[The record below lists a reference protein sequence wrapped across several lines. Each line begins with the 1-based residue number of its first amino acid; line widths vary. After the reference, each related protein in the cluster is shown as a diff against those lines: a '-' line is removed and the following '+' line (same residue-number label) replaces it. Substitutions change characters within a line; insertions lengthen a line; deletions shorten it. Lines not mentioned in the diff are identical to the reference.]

1 MECKEEHMYGRW
13 SLWEMGESAYR
24 ATWTRIVSD
33 SLQTGSST
41 QKINSRVSQQPV
53 RHFNETYGTE
63 FKMKADAYQG
73 VGQHVQHRDAS
84 TRTVH
89 TFPCSGMNTHRGPKN
104 VCRPRKRWTPT
115 SMERTCMDGLYI
127 VASADGDK

>member
-1 MECKEEHMYGRW
+1 
-13 SLWEMGESAYR
+13 MGESAYR
-24 ATWTRIVSD
+24 ATWTRIVSH
-33 SLQTGSST
+33 SLQTGSPT

-73 VGQHVQHRDAS
+73 VGQHVQHRAAS

-89 TFPCSGMNTHRGPKN
+89 TFPCSGTNTHRRAEKRVSTKEKMDSN
-104 VCRPRKRWTPT
+104 VQEERT
-115 SMERTCMDGLYI
+115 SMGGLYI

>member
-1 MECKEEHMYGRW
+1 MGDGRVC
-13 SLWEMGESAYR
+13 LQGHLD
-24 ATWTRIVSD
+24 RIVSD

-73 VGQHVQHRDAS
+73 VGQHVQHRAAS

-89 TFPCSGMNTHRGPKN
+89 TLPCSGMDTHR
-104 VCRPRKRWTPT
+104 RAEKRVDLGK
-115 SMERTCMDGLYI
+115 DGLQRTWREQAWTDHILLLLLMVINEYATDQN
-127 VASADGDK
+127 V

>member
-1 MECKEEHMYGRW
+1 
-13 SLWEMGESAYR
+13 MGVSAYR
-24 ATWTRIVSD
+24 ATWTRLVSD

-73 VGQHVQHRDAS
+73 VGQHVQHRAAS

-89 TFPCSGMNTHRGPKN
+89 VR
-104 VCRPRKRWTPT
+104 
-115 SMERTCMDGLYI
+115 E
-127 VASADGDK
+127 